1 MKHFTEQ
8 LIEARKVSTP
18 FVVFRTFDPFATVKA
33 VAEAFGKEAEA
44 IPFLSWDAIH
54 GLRGLNDEAGTPA
67 LAEMTNAAGC
77 ELAATVDLPIALAVL
92 EFAEKDV
99 ICFCHNPHMFWDT
112 DRKIIQGV
120 MNLRSKY
127 TARGNL
133 LVLVLGAGDELPI
146 ELQQDCLVIEVPL
159 PTREE
164 LATAVTNVFKFA
176 SQEKTF
182 AACKDAATP
191 EVVKKATDALI
202 GLPLF
207 PASQA
212 TSIHLNKLTGI
223 LDVESLWT
231 RKKEIVSQQQGLS
244 YHQGSE
250 KRKDMYGCNAW
261 VQFAERLMS
270 GKKQPTI
277 IVRMDEIQRQLAG
290 SESDSSGTKG
300 NLMGEFLTWVNDR
313 KVICSLNVGVS
324 GTSKSWGPYCIGGE
338 HGKPVINY
346 SISAMEHKHVGESSR
361 HMRNCHRTLDAIG
374 DGRIWLVASANSL
387 EGLPPELL
395 SRFQLGGI
403 WFFDI
408 PSDEEKAGILKLK
421 LVQYGLDPDQPA
433 PSMVN
438 WTGRDIDNCAA
449 KADLLD
455 ISLVEA
461 SRYVVPLLESHRDTI
476 EGIRSSAH
484 NRFLSASNDGL
495 YQYVKAPAIVRE
507 VKTSVSDGRKFR
519 T

>member
-1 MKHFTEQ
+1 MKTFTEQ
-8 LIEARKVSTP
+8 IIEARKVSTP
-18 FVVFRTFDPFATVKA
+18 FVVLRTFDPFATCKA
-33 VAEAFGKEAEA
+33 VAESFTEKDA
-44 IPFLSWDAIH
+44 IPFLSWDSIH

-67 LAEMTNAAGC
+67 LAEMANQAGI
-77 ELAATVDLPIALAVL
+77 ELAATVDLPIALGLL

-99 ICFCHNPHMFWDT
+99 IAFCHNPHLCWDT
-112 DRKIIQGV
+112 DRKVIQGV

-127 TARGNL
+127 TARGNM

-164 LATAVTNVFKFA
+164 LGKAVESVFKYA
-176 SQEKTF
+176 AQEKAF
-182 AACKDAATP
+182 AACKGAATP
-191 EVVKKATDALI
+191 DVVKKATDALI

-207 PASQA
+207 PAAQA
-212 TSIHLNKLTGI
+212 TSIHLNKLTGV

-244 YHQGSE
+244 YHQGNE

-261 VQFAERLMS
+261 VKFAERLMN

-338 HGKPVINY
+338 YGKPVINY

-421 LVQYGLDPDQPA
+421 LAQYGLDPEQEA

-455 ISLVEA
+455 ISMVEA
-461 SRYVVPLLESHRDTI
+461 STYVLPLLESHRDTI

-484 NRFLSASNDGL
+484 NRFLSASHEGL
-495 YQYVKAPAIVRE
+495 YQYVKAPAIVHD
-507 VKTSVSDGRKFR
+507 VKTTVSDGRKFR